1 MPLRFKI
8 GDKVECRTGEGWQKG
23 EVVALWDEENPYRV
37 ALWDEE
43 NPYRVALD

>member
-1 MPLRFKI
+1 MLLDAIKSQPLRFKV

-37 ALWDEE
+37 ALD
-43 NPYRVALD
+43 